1 MDGHSNLVLQ
11 MLSGVTVKPAH
22 EILSVCGAA
31 YFAAPSVARLS
42 GRHHVKYGIPIQHI
56 LLNNRQPHKISRE
69 QEKEMAFMSKTDE
82 NLKAAVAGESL
93 ARNRYSYFAEMA
105 NKEGYRYIA

>member
-1 MDGHSNLVLQ
+1 
-11 MLSGVTVKPAH
+11 
-22 EILSVCGAA
+22 
-31 YFAAPSVARLS
+31 
-42 GRHHVKYGIPIQHI
+42 
-56 LLNNRQPHKISRE
+56 
-69 QEKEMAFMSKTDE
+69 MSKTDE